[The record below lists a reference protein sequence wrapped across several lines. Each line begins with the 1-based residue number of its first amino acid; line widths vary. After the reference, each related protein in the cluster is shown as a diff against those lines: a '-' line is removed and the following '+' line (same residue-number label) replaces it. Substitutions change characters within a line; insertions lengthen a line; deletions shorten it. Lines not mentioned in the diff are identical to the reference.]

1 METAFT
7 APEKESGTYDA
18 WILENEP
25 GETDLLKQ
33 REEAAFFLY
42 RPLISVVVPVYETDE
57 GMLIRMIES
66 VRAQTYENWELCM
79 ADGNSS
85 KAYIHEKLQE
95 YANRDKRIK
104 VVFLKE
110 NKHIAGNSNEALSL
124 AEGVFIGFL
133 DHDDELAPLPF
144 MRW

>member
-7 APEKESGTYDA
+7 ARENESGAYDA

-66 VRAQTYENWELCM
+66 VRAQTYENWELCI

-85 KAYIHEKLQE
+85 KAYIREKLQD
-95 YANRDKRIK
+95 YSNRDERIK
-104 VVFLKE
+104 VTFLKE
-110 NKHIAGNSNEALSL
+110 NQHIAEQGSNS
-124 AEGVFIGFL
+124 
-133 DHDDELAPLPF
+133 APLRNGIILFHPVIVPAEISPKP
-144 MRW
+144 R